1 MVTKAA
7 VDAMGGDHAPAE
19 VVAGALAWAAD
30 NSENQVFL
38 VGKQEVIEAEITSIK
53 EAGQL
58 ACSREQIVIVN
69 ANEVIGCD
77 ESPATALRRKKDASI
92 VVASALVRE
101 GKADAVVSCGST
113 GAQMAAAIFILGRM
127 EGIDRPPIVTALPGE
142 GGHRTMLIDVG
153 ANVDCKPAQL
163 LQFALLGSAY
173 ARSVMGIASPR
184 VGLLNNGTEETKGN
198 ALAQQVHV
206 LLKEQEGI
214 NFIGNVEG
222 RDLFSP
228 IADIVV
234 CDGFTGN
241 ILLKALEGLGLY
253 FASSIMKEV
262 EKSPAIL
269 ESFDYSRIGGA
280 PLLGVN
286 AISIVCHGS
295 SRREAVANGLRIA
308 EECVR
313 NGMVARQAEELAKCK
328 L

>member
-1 MVTKAA
+1 MTKAA

-30 NSENQVFL
+30 NADNHLLL
-38 VGKQEVIEAEITSIK
+38 VGKQEVIEAEIASIK
-53 EAGQL
+53 EAGGF
-58 ACSREQIVIVN
+58 ACSPEQVVIVN

-92 VVASALVRE
+92 VVASALVKE
-101 GKADAVVSCGST
+101 GKADAVISCGST

-127 EGIDRPPIVTALPGE
+127 EGIDRPPIIASLPGE
-142 GGHRTMLIDVG
+142 GGHRTLLVDVG

-163 LQFALLGSAY
+163 LQFALLGSVY
-173 ARSVMGIASPR
+173 ARSVLGIASPR
-184 VGLLNNGTEETKGN
+184 IGLLNNGSEETKGN
-198 ALAQQVHV
+198 ALAQQVYS
-206 LLKEQEGI
+206 LLKEQEDI

-241 ILLKALEGLGLY
+241 ILLKALEGLGLF
-253 FASSIMKEV
+253 FASSIMKEID
-262 EKSPAIL
+262 KPPSIL
-269 ESFDYSRIGGA
+269 ESFDYSRVGGA

-286 AISIVCHGS
+286 GVSIVCHGS
-295 SRREAVANGLRIA
+295 SHREAVANGLRIA
-308 EECVR
+308 EECFR
-313 NGMVARQAEELAKCK
+313 NGIVARQAEELAKCE